1 MKVNVAMLGSRNY
14 YAIPVILHNNG
25 LLNKFYTDSYI
36 GNKPLL
42 EKILLNINKLKR
54 SNIITKWLT
63 RKHDTIPKDKVISFE
78 FLGTKYAYLRRKAK
92 NWEELEKLYESVNKQ
107 FCLNVIKQS
116 KKEINNFNVF
126 YGFNGASLEII
137 EFCKQNKKI
146 FILEQTLVPHKIEY
160 EILNEEIKKFNNYE
174 KDGIIRNT
182 DSILVKRESQEIML
196 ADYIIAPS
204 AFVKDSLINLGVKS
218 EKIILIP
225 YGIETVKFPYRIRK
239 REKNRPLNIL
249 FLGEIGLR
257 KGAIYLLEALKK
269 LKPHI
274 AVAKFA
280 GLVSFKEEILE
291 RYKDRVEFL
300 GHIPK
305 SDVKELLNWADIF
318 ILPSLAEGSS
328 ISIYEALASGI
339 PVITTKNSGSI
350 VEDDKTGFIVP
361 VRDSDSIKDAI
372 IKYYES
378 PYLLEEHSCN
388 AIKMRDFIDIRRYE
402 EDILKLIKL
411 LGKANDK
418 T

>member
-1 MKVNVAMLGSRNY
+1 MKVNVAMLGSRNHY
-14 YAIPVILHNNG
+14 IIPVILQNND

-78 FLGTKYAYLRRKAK
+78 FLGIKYAYLRRKAK
-92 NWEELEKLYESVNKQ
+92 NWEELEKLYENINKQ
-107 FCLNVIKQS
+107 FCLNVVELS
-116 KKEINNFNVF
+116 KKEISSFNVF

-160 EILNEEIKKFNNYE
+160 EILNKEIKKFNNYE

-182 DSILVKRESQEIML
+182 DSVLVKRELQEIML
-196 ADYIIAPS
+196 ADYIITASP
-204 AFVKDSLINLGVKS
+204 FVKDLLIDLGIKS
-218 EKIILIP
+218 EKIALIP
-225 YGIETVKFPYRIRK
+225 YGIETVKFPYKIRK

-257 KGAIYLLEALKK
+257 KGSIYLLEALKK
-269 LKPHI
+269 LKPQI

-280 GLVSFKEEILE
+280 GLVSLKEEILG

-305 SDVKELLNWADIF
+305 SEVKGLLNWADIL
-318 ILPSLAEGSS
+318 ILPSLAESGNFA
-328 ISIYEALASGI
+328 ITEALASGI

-350 VEDDKTGFIVP
+350 VEDGKTGFIVP
-361 VRDSDSIKDAI
+361 VRDSNSIKDAI
-372 IKYYES
+372 IKYYEN
-378 PYLLEEHSCN
+378 PYLLEEHSYN
-388 AIKMRDFIDIRRYE
+388 AIKMRDFIDIKRYE
-402 EDILKLIKL
+402 GDILNLMSLIMEASSK
-411 LGKANDK
+411 
-418 T
+418 